1 MQCRGQFRLVEVTVV
16 VDPALDVRSE
26 HPRQIL
32 QGFVGPMVQRPPP
45 DRLPNHLQRLRTSR
59 WQEGSA
65 IATAM
70 PDRSS
75 RAKSITEKVKR
86 LDRKVVIPVRIL
98 TIDEL
103 RLRRMK
109 NQPTGPEADL
119 QGIPEPASFC
129 FASAVAD
136 DVVGVS
142 LERDGGETSPHPPV
156 KSIVQEQISQDG
168 ADHPSLRCPCPTRD
182 DAAVLHF
189 DGSFEPALNIEKHP
203 RAIRMVANCLE
214 QQRPIDAVKIA
225 LNVNIEHPVEPPA
238 ALSGLPEGVDRR
250 SAGAVSVGVIVEDE
264 FQDGL
269 QIPFDDFLC
278 DPVTDRWDAQR
289 PGPAIAFGKVNPP
302 HWRRKVAP

>member
-1 MQCRGQFRLVEVTVV
+1 
-16 VDPALDVRSE
+16 
-26 HPRQIL
+26 
-32 QGFVGPMVQRPPP
+32 MVQRPPP
-45 DRLPNHLQRLRTSR
+45 DRPPNHLQRLRTSR

-70 PDRSS
+70 PDRWS

-103 RLRRMK
+103 RLRLMK

-119 QGIPEPASFC
+119 QGLPEPASFG

-168 ADHPSLRCPCPTRD
+168 ADPPLLEVSLPYEGRRC
-182 DAAVLHF
+182 
-189 DGSFEPALNIEKHP
+189 
-203 RAIRMVANCLE
+203 
-214 QQRPIDAVKIA
+214 RPPFRRELLASAQYREAPKG
-225 LNVNIEHPVEPPA
+225 NPYGGE
-238 ALSGLPEGVDRR
+238 LP
-250 SAGAVSVGVIVEDE
+250 
-264 FQDGL
+264 
-269 QIPFDDFLC
+269 
-278 DPVTDRWDAQR
+278 
-289 PGPAIAFGKVNPP
+289 
-302 HWRRKVAP
+302 